1 MSDATT
7 RAATPLTTILNGAV
21 TELALSAARLFQ
33 VTAPA
38 SEESTL
44 HRVLLVAVLCIGTGV
59 RFWNLGGPGL
69 HGDEETMAMAVMH
82 ILQDGRPIL
91 PSGMFYPRGLTELYL
106 MAASVQLFGES
117 EWALRLPSALSGV
130 ALIALCYLA
139 GRRFLRPQWNL
150 AFAAT
155 VALLPEL
162 IEYSQTARMYIFM
175 LACVAAC
182 LACIFRW
189 ERSGAV
195 GWLIGAVLA
204 LVVGIEL
211 HALAV
216 TCALLFLF
224 PGIMQGDQRKLAYG
238 LGAASVVMIAYLGI
252 DSWVNSNYP
261 VPPPEFAA
269 EAATAPRG
277 GSSTLRHAFSFDV
290 ALWVTSLV
298 TAFLIVY
305 FGRRVRGQVP
315 AFLATSLLLAAL
327 IAQLALYYH
336 VAVLLALAGSV
347 IAYRYRVAP
356 VARRFGRYLVA
367 SAVIALIHVSALAA
381 WPGSVIK
388 LVGALVGQPSI
399 WPYARV
405 MEFSFAAGALAVIAT
420 AWGLWRLANRRRVA
434 DYWLLAMLGGWIPV
448 FALGFFM
455 WNMPARYTSASL
467 LPILLC
473 AFAFAQH
480 CGDRLWARLRLGA
493 AARPT
498 QNAAVLAV
506 ILLAVNPTTTI
517 AALTAQESQY
527 PDHRGAAQFMR
538 TQHVTADDIV
548 LAEDVLEQTYY
559 LGSVDYW
566 LIGRKHAWQFM
577 QNVNG
582 TIRDIYTGTRV
593 IDTGQ
598 QFEELL
604 IRNPERRIFVIGSGE
619 NRHDGRREMRGEA
632 IHRLLK
638 SDRFEVLF
646 VGNDNFTTVWRAKAR
661 PAAAKVGRPRGSG

>member
-7 RAATPLTTILNGAV
+7 RAAMPVTSILNGALA
-21 TELALSAARLFQ
+21 ELARALAQLFK

-44 HRVLLVAVLCIGTGV
+44 HRVLLVAVLCVGTVV

-82 ILQDGRPIL
+82 IVQDGRPIL

-106 MAASVQLFGES
+106 MAASVQIFGES
-117 EWALRLPSALSGV
+117 EWAFRLPSALAGV

-182 LACIFRW
+182 LVCIFRW
-189 ERSGAV
+189 ERGGGI

-224 PGIMQGDQRKLAYG
+224 PGIMQGDQRKFAYG
-238 LGAASVVMIAYLGI
+238 LGAASIAMVAYLGI
-252 DSWVNSNYP
+252 DTWVNANYP

-269 EAATAPRG
+269 EAAATPPRG
-277 GSSTLRHAFSFDV
+277 GNAMLRHAFSFDV

-298 TAFLIVY
+298 TVFLIVY
-305 FGRRVRGQVP
+305 LGRRVRGRMPTFVS
-315 AFLATSLLLAAL
+315 TTLLLAAL

-347 IAYRYRVAP
+347 IAYRYHIEP
-356 VARRFGRYLVA
+356 VTRRFWRYVVA

-405 MEFSFAAGALAVIAT
+405 MEFSFAAGAIAVVAT
-420 AWGLWRLANRRRVA
+420 AWGLWRLANRKRA
-434 DYWLLAMLGGWIPV
+434 SDYWLLAMLGGWMPV

-493 AARPT
+493 AARPI
-498 QNAAVLAV
+498 QNAAVLVV

-517 AALTAQESQY
+517 AALTATESQY
-527 PDHRGAAQFMR
+527 PDHRGAAEFMR

-566 LIGRKHAWQFM
+566 LIGRKHAWPFM
-577 QNVNG
+577 QNVHG
-582 TIRDIYTGTRV
+582 TIRDFYTGTRV
-593 IDTGQ
+593 IDNGP

-604 IRNPERRIFVIGSGE
+604 DRNPGRRIFVIGSGE
-619 NRHDGRREMRGEA
+619 NRADGRREMRGEG

-646 VGNDNFTTVWRAKAR
+646 VGNDNVTMVWRA
-661 PAAAKVGRPRGSG
+661 RPRSRS